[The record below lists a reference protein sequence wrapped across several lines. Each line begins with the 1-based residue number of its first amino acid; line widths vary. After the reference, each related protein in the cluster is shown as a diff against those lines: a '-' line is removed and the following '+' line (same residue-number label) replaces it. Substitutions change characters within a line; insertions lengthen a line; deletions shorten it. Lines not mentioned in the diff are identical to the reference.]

1 MGARR
6 GMPMAQHPHPRGV
19 AREPGHGIPL
29 YRCTAEGALIGRLV
43 DLSAIRPAADRRLID
58 RSRVRDIEALASNMR
73 YRPHSRLRDEP

>member
-19 AREPGHGIPL
+19 AREPGQGIAL

-43 DLSAIRPAADRRLID
+43 DLSAIRPA
-58 RSRVRDIEALASNMR
+58 EG
-73 YRPHSRLRDEP
+73 